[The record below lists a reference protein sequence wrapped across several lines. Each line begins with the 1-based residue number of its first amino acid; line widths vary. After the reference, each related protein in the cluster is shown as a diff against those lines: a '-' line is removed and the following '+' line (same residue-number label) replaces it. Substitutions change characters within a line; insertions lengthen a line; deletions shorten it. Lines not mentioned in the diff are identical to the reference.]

1 MRLGEEERAV
11 DEKPHQKT
19 HLPATMGHLLKT
31 HADNNAT

>member
-1 MRLGEEERAV
+1 MWLGGKERAA

-31 HADNNAT
+31 HTDNNAT